1 MKLGT
6 LDEAEAEEL
15 VLSFTGIVDSYV
27 LAMPSVAVNGVDYTA
42 NVIDQPERFHIL
54 EGRTC
59 TAENEIVVTEF
70 IAAHM
75 GLSIGDSVAVT
86 GGLGGGEYIV
96 TGIYSCANDMGDNV
110 GMTAAGYLLIGRDDP
125 QIWCH
130 HYFLE
135 DPSQKAAITEALE
148 SAYGGDVYVHEN
160 TWPGLFGIISAMR
173 ALLVFMY
180 VMVTAFILIV
190 TIMTGS
196 RILAAEQ
203 RNTGIYKAIGFTD
216 RQLRLS
222 FALRFGVTAAL
233 GAVVGTA
240 LAALCTDP
248 LVSSAMKLAG
258 ISNFTSTA
266 NLSNTLLPAAVV
278 IGLFTLFAYSA
289 AGKIKKTD
297 LTALIAE

>member
-1 MKLGT
+1 M
-6 LDEAEAEEL
+6 
-15 VLSFTGIVDSYV
+15 
-27 LAMPSVAVNGVDYTA
+27 
-42 NVIDQPERFHIL
+42 
-54 EGRTC
+54 
-59 TAENEIVVTEF
+59 
-70 IAAHM
+70 
-75 GLSIGDSVAVT
+75 
-86 GGLGGGEYIV
+86 
-96 TGIYSCANDMGDNV
+96 
-110 GMTAAGYLLIGRDDP
+110 
-125 QIWCH
+125 
-130 HYFLE
+130 
-135 DPSQKAAITEALE
+135 E
-148 SAYGGDVYVHEN
+148 SAYGGDVHVHEN

-180 VMVTAFILIV
+180 IMVTVFILIV

-233 GAVVGTA
+233 GAVIGTV

-258 ISNFTSTA
+258 ISNFASTA
-266 NLSNTLLPAAVV
+266 TLGSTLLPAAVV

-289 AGKIKKTD
+289 AGTIKKTD